1 MPGTDLSGNRSYRIL
16 TVLRVPADGVW
27 KHPAVRECGDD
38 EAGSESASEAAL
50 RFASSGMNA
59 DDPEL
64 ADRQLKYAMVLALLA
79 VEDRLSVLTASVDEL
94 VHSRR
99 FGSG

>member
-1 MPGTDLSGNRSYRIL
+1 
-16 TVLRVPADGVW
+16 
-27 KHPAVRECGDD
+27 
-38 EAGSESASEAAL
+38 
-50 RFASSGMNA
+50 MNA